1 MLYRKKSST
10 LRYQAEQVLLIKDK
24 VMTQYAYNTSPD
36 RPTAEK
42 LRKRLE
48 QSRQPALKMKL
59 EERRQAEAV
68 WRMISQL
75 RTVIAA

>member
-1 MLYRKKSST
+1 
-10 LRYQAEQVLLIKDK
+10 
-24 VMTQYAYNTSPD
+24 MTQYAYNTSPD